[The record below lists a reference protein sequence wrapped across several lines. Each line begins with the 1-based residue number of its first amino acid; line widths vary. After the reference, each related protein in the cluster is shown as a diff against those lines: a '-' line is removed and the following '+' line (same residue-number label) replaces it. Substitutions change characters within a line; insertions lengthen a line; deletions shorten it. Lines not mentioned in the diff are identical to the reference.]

1 MPIVLIVDITAL
13 AVSLMVCTALLFIV
27 GGSGIRKPLNLTFAL
42 FVLLQ
47 AGWAG
52 ASLLLR
58 ISLWFHL
65 GEGEILLY
73 TATACFTFTAPF
85 LLLFV
90 ARFTGLRSPWPGWA
104 AFAVIVVA
112 AVHTVPMLQGSLV
125 RQPFLDSAG
134 ATIYGMS
141 TWGYAAAAVPGLC
154 IVLALVPHWIRRR
167 HMRQPFIIVSIA
179 LLAVGF
185 ALGALVQIRLPVMSI
200 TSTAAVSILGWGIM
214 RRQLFNP
221 LRELTASLRERS
233 HRQELIAEISRRTT
247 TLLELDELLLQ
258 AVALIRASFE
268 YFTVGILLV
277 EGQDIVLRAS
287 TLSYIQAYS
296 KKFRLKVGEQGICG
310 WVAATGQPLLVGD
323 VRREPRYIELTEE
336 AHTLSE
342 LAVPIRRGERVIGVL
357 DIQSAQLDAFDE
369 GDLVTQQTIADQ
381 LSNAIENARLYEEVR
396 MELDVRARTEKILRE
411 SEEKF
416 RNLSEQTP
424 NMIFIR
430 SRKGVVYANRQCEL
444 SMGYTRSE
452 FYAPT
457 FDFQSLTAP
466 AYEEVVAAN
475 FRRHERGEEVNPYEY
490 ALINRAGRRIEA
502 ILTTKLISYEGEPAI
517 LGIITDITTR
527 KRTESL
533 LQSLNTAALAME
545 QALTPVEIFPVA
557 VRALST
563 LGLDSVVYLMED
575 TAADGRRLHPH
586 CRGSATISEPSLTEE
601 GLMGTEEGSRK
612 GFGIDAV
619 PVIAQ
624 VIEGRKAAFTCL
636 QPEAITAMEGSYGA
650 GDSLPS
656 GRGPRTAVLAPL
668 SVGDDLFGLL
678 VVSGADL
685 GPDDVP
691 VLTAFAHQAAAAWRK
706 TGIMR
711 DLEES
716 IRQLKLTQEQ
726 LLHAQKMEAIGR
738 LAGGIAHDFNN
749 ILTVISGYTSLL
761 MDNLEGNIPA
771 QGDLNQIRNTI
782 KRAAALTSRLL
793 AFGRKQILQ
802 PTVLDINTVVANS
815 VTLLRPL
822 IGEDI
827 EIAVRLAPVPVC
839 LRADHYQIEQILM
852 NLAVNA
858 RDAMPGGGKLV
869 LYTAGLDVHAD
880 GTAASQAAAPDF
892 EASLPAGLPP
902 GPWVVLK
909 VQDNGVGMSEEIR
922 ARLFE
927 PFFTTKAEGKGSGL
941 GLSTVYG
948 IVTQSGGRV
957 RVESEPGSGA
967 TFTICLPRVR
977 SREEDPSPVERAPTA
992 HAGSGTVLLVE
1003 DESSVRDLA
1012 QRVLEKA
1019 GYRVIPVSS
1028 AREALQ
1034 VAEGTQ
1040 VIDAVVTDVVMPGG
1054 MSGVEMEKHLER
1066 IRPSLP
1072 VLYMSGYADDMR
1084 IRADAGDRNLRFLGK
1099 PFQPADLLAKVQEMI
1114 LPASQSPFKE

>member
-1 MPIVLIVDITAL
+1 M
-13 AVSLMVCTALLFIV
+13 
-27 GGSGIRKPLNLTFAL
+27 
-42 FVLLQ
+42 
-47 AGWAG
+47 
-52 ASLLLR
+52 
-58 ISLWFHL
+58 
-65 GEGEILLY
+65 
-73 TATACFTFTAPF
+73 
-85 LLLFV
+85 
-90 ARFTGLRSPWPGWA
+90 
-104 AFAVIVVA
+104 A

-125 RQPFLDSAG
+125 RQPFIDPAG
-134 ATIYGMS
+134 ATIYAMS
-141 TWGYAAAAVPGLC
+141 AWGYAAAAVPGLC
-154 IVLALVPHWIRRR
+154 IVLALVPNWVRRR
-167 HMRQPFIIVSIA
+167 HVRQPFIIVSIV

-277 EGQDIVLRAS
+277 EGEDIVLRAS

-323 VRREPRYIELTEE
+323 VRQEPRYIELTAE
-336 AHTLSE
+336 AHTRSE

-357 DIQSAQLDAFDE
+357 DIQSSRLDAFDQ
-369 GDLVTQQTIADQ
+369 GDLVTQRTIADQ

-396 MELDVRARTEKILRE
+396 MELDVRTRTEKIMRE

-452 FYAPT
+452 LYAPT
-457 FDFQSLTAP
+457 FDFRSLTAP
-466 AYEEVVAAN
+466 GYEEVVAVN
-475 FRRHERGEEVNPYEY
+475 FRRHETGEDVSPYEY

-545 QALTPVEIFPVA
+545 QALTPAEIFPA
-557 VRALST
+557 AIRALSA

-575 TAADGRRLHPH
+575 TAADGRRLRAH
-586 CRGSATISEPSLTEE
+586 CRGSALISAAGLTKSATGATAESGGREAEE
-601 GLMGTEEGSRK
+601 SAGTAFR
-612 GFGIDAV
+612 IDAV

-624 VIEGRKAAFTCL
+624 VIESRKAAFTCL
-636 QPEAITAMEGSYGA
+636 QPEAIAAMEGSSGA
-650 GDSLPS
+650 GGSLPD
-656 GRGPRTAVLAPL
+656 GKGPRTAVLAPL

-678 VVSGADL
+678 LVSGADL
-685 GPDDVP
+685 GSDDVP

-716 IRQLKLTQEQ
+716 LRQLKLTQEQ

-802 PTVLDINTVVANS
+802 PTVLDLNTVVANS

-827 EIAVRLAPVPVC
+827 EIIVRLAPAPVS
-839 LRADHYQIEQILM
+839 LRGDHYQIEQILM

-869 LYTAGLDVHAD
+869 LYTAGLDVQAD
-880 GTAASQAAAPDF
+880 GTAAYPAAVPDF
-892 EASLPAGLPP
+892 AASLPAGLPP
-902 GPWVVLK
+902 GSWVVLK

-957 RVESEPGSGA
+957 RVESEPGSGT

-977 SREEDPSPVERAPTA
+977 STGEDPSPVERAPA
-992 HAGSGTVLLVE
+992 AQAGSGTVLLVE
-1003 DESSVRDLA
+1003 DESSVRELA
-1012 QRVLEKA
+1012 QRVLERA
-1019 GYRVIPVSS
+1019 GYRVIPVCFSPRS
-1028 AREALQ
+1028 AAGRGGRAGHRCRRDGRGHAGRHERCRDGKAPRTDTAVPSRALHVGLRGRYAHPRRCRGSHVSIPGKAVPAGRSPVKSPGDGDLEA
-1034 VAEGTQ
+1034 
-1040 VIDAVVTDVVMPGG
+1040 
-1054 MSGVEMEKHLER
+1054 SGS
-1066 IRPSLP
+1066 PT
-1072 VLYMSGYADDMR
+1072 
-1084 IRADAGDRNLRFLGK
+1084 
-1099 PFQPADLLAKVQEMI
+1099 PF
-1114 LPASQSPFKE
+1114 